1 METKTVAQSA
11 APASPAEARAHAIA
25 QLCDG
30 FSHDTRNPLNAV
42 VIHLEVLSDKLK
54 RSNNGEIPLGLEKN
68 LKAIRDQVGRID
80 EMVRRFVELA
90 APHRQH
96 EPEFDLGALVE
107 SVVAQCTHQ
116 ARLARS
122 ELRAETSPGLRIAG
136 SAAELGVALALYL
149 MGQVEHGA
157 KRLVVRTESQGSR
170 ALLVFEGTVAADRG
184 ASASLERVAESLSGS
199 LAQQPGRTELA
210 LELGAAAPALRVV
223 SEGVEGAQ

>member
-1 METKTVAQSA
+1 MESKSAAQSVV
-11 APASPAEARAHAIA
+11 PSSPAEARAHAIA
-25 QLCDG
+25 RLSDG

-54 RSNNGEIPLGLEKN
+54 REHAGAIPFGLEKN

-96 EPEFDLGALVE
+96 EPEFDLGGLVD

-122 ELRAETSPGLRIAG
+122 DLRGESTPGLRVAG
-136 SAAELGVALALYL
+136 SAAELGVAMSLYV
-149 MGQVEHGA
+149 MGQVEGGA
-157 KRLVVRTESQGSR
+157 KRLLIRTESQGSR
-170 ALLVFEGTVAADRG
+170 ALLIFEGTVAAEEG
-184 ASASLERVAESLSGS
+184 SIAPLERVAATLSGS
-199 LAQQPGRTELA
+199 LNQTAGRTELA
-210 LELGAAAPALRVV
+210 LDLGPAAPALRVV
-223 SEGVEGAQ
+223 SEGVESAQ